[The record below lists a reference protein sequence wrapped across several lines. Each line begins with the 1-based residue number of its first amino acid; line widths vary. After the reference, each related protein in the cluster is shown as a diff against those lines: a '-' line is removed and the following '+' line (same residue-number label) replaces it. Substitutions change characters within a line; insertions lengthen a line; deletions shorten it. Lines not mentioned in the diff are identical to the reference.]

1 MLLLQGVIEE
11 STDLNGESEPYD
23 SKTGGCQGYKNW
35 TTFLEILILG
45 YFYNISYSLSTYV
58 LMLICLQFSTFMV
71 RLKLLN

>member
-23 SKTGGCQGYKNW
+23 SNTGGCQGYKNW

-45 YFYNISYSLSTYV
+45 YFYNIS
-58 LMLICLQFSTFMV
+58 
-71 RLKLLN
+71 